1 MLKLALLMIL
11 LGGAG
16 GAVGAVS
23 GKDLGPGGL
32 IGGGFFVGALLV
44 VAAGFLATRWKWI
57 QHGQRLW
64 AILGGVF
71 GFGLAFMVLLSTL
84 TSPLS
89 PLLCPLLIGI
99 GGALGAVVGK
109 SPHARA

>member
-1 MLKLALLMIL
+1 MLKLALLMIF

-16 GAVGAVS
+16 GAVGAVA

-44 VAAGFLATRWKWI
+44 VAAGFLATRWEWI
-57 QHGQRLW
+57 HPQQRLW

-84 TSPLS
+84 ASPLS
-89 PLLCPLLIGI
+89 PILCPLMIGV
-99 GGALGAVVGK
+99 GAVLGAVVGK
-109 SPHARA
+109 SPHAHA